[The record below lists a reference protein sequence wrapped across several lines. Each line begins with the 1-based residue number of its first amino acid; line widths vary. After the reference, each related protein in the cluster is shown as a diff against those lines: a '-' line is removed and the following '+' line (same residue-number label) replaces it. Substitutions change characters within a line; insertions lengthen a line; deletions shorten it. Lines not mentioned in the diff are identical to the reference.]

1 MENIRYAI
9 NCEISLNLT
18 WSKNCVITRKA
29 TRDADPDA
37 DPAVNAVNNR
47 TNATFKITNTKLY
60 VSAVTLSTED
70 DNKFLEELKTGFRRP
85 FKWNKYRSEKSNQA
99 KTNNLNY
106 LIDPTLSQ

>member
-1 MENIRYAI
+1 MI
-9 NCEISLNLT
+9 LT
-18 WSKNCVITRKA
+18 WSKNCVITSKA

-47 TNATFKITNTKLY
+47 TDTKLY

-85 FKWNKYRSEKSNQA
+85 FKWNKYRSEKSNQT